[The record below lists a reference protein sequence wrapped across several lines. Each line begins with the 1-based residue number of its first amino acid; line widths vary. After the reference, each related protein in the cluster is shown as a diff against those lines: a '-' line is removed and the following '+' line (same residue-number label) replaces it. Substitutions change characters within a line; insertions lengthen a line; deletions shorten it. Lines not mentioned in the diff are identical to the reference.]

1 MENSE
6 ETRVLTQ
13 VSERLWSR
21 FPHIPRQRVNDVVTR
36 TYHDFDRAPIRDFV
50 EILVERDA
58 ADLLSHGSA

>member
-13 VSERLWSR
+13 VSARLCSR
-21 FPHIPRQRVNDVVTR
+21 FPNIPRQRVSDVVNR
-36 TYHDFDRAPIRDFV
+36 SYHDFDRAPIRDFV

-58 ADLLSHGSA
+58 TDLLSHGSA